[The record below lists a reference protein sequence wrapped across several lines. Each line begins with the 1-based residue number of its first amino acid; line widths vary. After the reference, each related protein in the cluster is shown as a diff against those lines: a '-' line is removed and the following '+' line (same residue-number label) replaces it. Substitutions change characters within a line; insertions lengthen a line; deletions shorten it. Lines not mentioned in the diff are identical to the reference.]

1 MASEK
6 THTAINYVILISIP
20 IAIFITI
27 ITGNVQEWTFQ
38 SGVYESLEHY
48 TVFEDAWN
56 AILTGANPY
65 TLPTY
70 PCPYPIGFLAFSGL
84 YYFYYLLP
92 KIFFCLIW
100 LLTAYVI
107 NRICKE
113 YDITDKSTIL
123 FCVFFIILNPMYL
136 STTMIQ
142 GWYDG
147 IVGLCILLAVYAID
161 HSKQIKSGIYAA
173 LALLFKFIGLIVLFP
188 IVFVKKKINWRTGL
202 VFASI
207 CGGLYLFAY
216 LLWGTS
222 AFFPWEAHLFAHS
235 PEGSSIFAI
244 IYDIFGIDLSK
255 YIIYLLIIGVFIV
268 IGFLYFQNND
278 ISTYSLIIIILF
290 ILILPVFWGQY
301 MLWFIP
307 LAIYWSITHNYAL
320 KGTFSLYLCALILLL
335 HFYYVTSIF
344 TIITYILSLV
354 FVLLVYLNRN
364 KDELNEQQP
373 DNLDEDS

>member
-20 IAIFITI
+20 IAIFIAI
-27 ITGNVQEWTFQ
+27 ITGDALTWTFE
-38 SGVYESLEHY
+38 SGITDILDHY
-48 TVFEDAWN
+48 LNFEKVWI
-56 AILTGANPY
+56 AILTGVNPY
-65 TLPTY
+65 TNPSFA
-70 PCPYPIGFLAFSGL
+70 CPYPIGFLAFSGL
-84 YYFYYLLP
+84 FHFYKLLP

-113 YDITDKSTIL
+113 YNITDKSTIL

-136 STTMIQ
+136 STTMLQ

-147 IVGLCILLAVYAID
+147 IVGLSILLAVYAID

-173 LALLFKFIGLIVLFP
+173 LAFLFKFIGLIVLFP
-188 IVFVKKKINWRTGL
+188 IVFVKKKINWRTGITA
-202 VFASI
+202 ASI

-216 LLWGTS
+216 LLWGNS
-222 AFFPWEAHLFAHS
+222 AFYPFWLHLFRD
-235 PEGSSIFAI
+235 PEGASIFVI

-373 DNLDEDS
+373 DNLDEDN